1 MTNIFTETL
10 SKKDMIPFYRA
21 LYRYLKAGITLQNFF
36 ESYSK
41 RSNKPAAKE
50 IIAVMRD
57 DMEKGSTLAEAMQK
71 HYIFP
76 KYVTAMIS
84 VGESMS
90 TLPEILE
97 KIIYFTQQDIVV
109 EKAVSNAIKKG
120 LVLIAAVAIVIFLA
134 VGIIIPKI
142 AEILTKIRTDLPF
155 FTQMIVDFSKLVQD
169 NLLFICIAIITAAA
183 VFMAYRAAHTEKVQ
197 LMVLKTPF
205 FGPIIRMRAHC
216 HLFNIISIC
225 SMSDNMPIQQI
236 FNYAARAIDNLY
248 LKNMLLKAEQNIL
261 SSGMSP
267 VDALQ
272 QADTEKIIDAD
283 VYIMMQ
289 VSLETSEW
297 HTIFADEGQ
306 DYQKALAELTEQL
319 GDKLMNVIVVP
330 AALILAA
337 MMLSVYS
344 SVFAIAGGAM

>member
-1 MTNIFTETL
+1 MKRFFTDTL

-21 LYRYLKAGITLQNFF
+21 LYRYLKAGITLQSFF
-36 ESYSK
+36 DSYSH

-50 IIAVMRD
+50 VISVMRD
-57 DMEKGSTLAEAMQK
+57 DMEKGSTLAAAMQK

-76 KYVTAMIS
+76 KYVTAMIA

-90 TLPEILE
+90 TLPSILE
-97 KIIYFTQQDIVV
+97 QVIYFTQQDIIV
-109 EKAVSNAIKKG
+109 EKAVNSAIKKG
-120 LVLIAAVAIVIFLA
+120 LALLLGVVIVIFLA
-134 VGIIIPKI
+134 LGIVIPKI
-142 AEILTKIRTDLPF
+142 TEILMKIKTDLPF
-155 FTQMIVDFSKLVQD
+155 FTQLIVNFSRFLQD
-169 NLLFICIAIITAAA
+169 NILLIGIVLIIAVIA
-183 VFMAYRAAHTEKVQ
+183 FSAYKSANEEKVQ
-197 LMVLKTPF
+197 LWLLKIPF
-205 FGPIIRMRAHC
+205 FGPIMRMRAHC

-225 SMSDNMPIQQI
+225 SMSDNMPIQQT

-248 LKNMLLKAEQNIL
+248 LKNVLLRAEQNIL
-261 SSGMSP
+261 AAGMSP

-272 QADTEKIIDAD
+272 QADIEKIIDAD

-297 HTIFADEGQ
+297 HTIFADEGR
-306 DYQKALAELTEQL
+306 DYQKTLAELTEQL